1 VDDSGCDGGDSEWVA
16 LVASIAVDFPRVF
29 GSWVD
34 LGSQL
39 EEKKNAAGADA
50 AERGGEELRSQGKSG
65 QRKITRKATRGES
78 AAGLRVHAMFHAP
91 SMMPVYLVP
100 RTCADVSIMT
110 HFRKR
115 PTTAWTWNIGQTIRR
130 QPSSFLTALKH

>member
-16 LVASIAVDFPRVF
+16 LVASITVDFPRVF

-65 QRKITRKATRGES
+65 QRKITRKATRGGKCS
-78 AAGLRVHAMFHAP
+78 GFAGARNVPCSFHDARVLGT
-91 SMMPVYLVP
+91 SYL
-100 RTCADVSIMT
+100 C
-110 HFRKR
+110 
-115 PTTAWTWNIGQTIRR
+115 
-130 QPSSFLTALKH
+130 